1 MIKRSH
7 SNYKKEDRPSTA
19 PAKESKDKEGV
30 GNSKG
35 LTNSGS
41 IKRLPSPGMKG
52 NLLQK
57 I

>member
-19 PAKESKDKEGV
+19 PAKESKDKD
-30 GNSKG
+30 NSKG

-52 NLLQK
+52 K
-57 I
+57 F